1 MLHDSMLSSQN
12 AQAVSDNDLTK
23 RGCVQ
28 RPIGAPCSV
37 DYASWL
43 SPLHPFDGHGGCTC
57 GSRWLPE
64 PAHPHSP
71 YQHINAA
78 WELSFPPVASRPC
91 DPESVPGALRHA
103 FGLRSRPG
111 TAGFH
116 ARRREG
122 FASSHFFPRSVGF
135 GPTDSSASG
144 AFTIAPSMLCQ
155 DHAIPSISSYSA
167 KPLRQSF
174 TNTPFLFHSRKYL
187 CTELALPYS
196 CFGNAFHWHPV
207 RKTKTMAAS
216 TFRGS
221 MAFRPAPARRK
232 YLRLLSRLGF
242 GMSGSARSQ
251 NSSDIVHD
259 LKAFMAYNVIQTTS
273 KSNHLFTD
281 KHLVRPLFSC
291 YFALTWYSKAAL

>member
-1 MLHDSMLSSQN
+1 MRKLTPTTPRDSTSSFQN
-12 AQAVSDNDLTK
+12 VPAVSETGLT
-23 RGCVQ
+23 RTGSAQ

-37 DYASWL
+37 DCASWL
-43 SPLHPFDGHGGCTC
+43 SPLLLFEEHGGCTC
-57 GSRWLPE
+57 GSQWLPE
-64 PAHPHSP
+64 PTHPHSP

-78 WELSFPPVASRPC
+78 WELSSPAVASLPC

-122 FASSHFFPRSVGF
+122 FVLSHFFPRSVGF

-144 AFTIAPSMLCQ
+144 AFTMAPSMLCQ

-187 CTELALPYS
+187 WTELALPNS
-196 CFGNAFHWHPV
+196 PFGKAFHWHPV
-207 RKTKTMAAS
+207 RKTYTMPSS
-216 TFRGS
+216 TLRGS
-221 MAFRPAPARRK
+221 MGFRPPPGRRK
-232 YLRLLSRLGF
+232 YLRFLSRRGF
-242 GMSGSARSQ
+242 EMSGLACSQ
-251 NSSDIVHD
+251 KSSEIVHD
-259 LKAFMAYNVIQTTS
+259 LMAFMQHSYTIMTS
-273 KSNHLFTD
+273 IWQAFI
-281 KHLVRPLFSC
+281 
-291 YFALTWYSKAAL
+291 YG